1 MESLFQDFAVFSL
14 SNLDSLIPNRLSLA
28 SFHKT
33 IGVRPMS
40 KYEDT
45 PAAIAMILFTL
56 GGIFYVFQLIFMT
69 EAWLAENGIGPE
81 AIGLARVL
89 GFTWLGIVVVLIR
102 TFISG
107 PAGTSAFFVA
117 LVIAQIGIFLNLW
130 HQELMGALEVSVL
143 DDAIIVTVLTA
154 LLLFGWSRIRSKT

>member
-1 MESLFQDFAVFSL
+1 MQ
-14 SNLDSLIPNRLSLA
+14 
-28 SFHKT
+28 
-33 IGVRPMS
+33 
-40 KYEDT
+40 KYGDT

-56 GGIFYVFQLIFMT
+56 GGIFYVVQLIFMT

-81 AIGLARVL
+81 AIGVARVL

-102 TFISG
+102 TFFSG
-107 PAGTSAFFVA
+107 PAGTSGFFMA

-130 HQELMGALEVSVL
+130 HQELIVALEVSVL

-154 LLLFGWSRIRSKT
+154 LLLFGWLRIRSKT

>member
-1 MESLFQDFAVFSL
+1 MQ
-14 SNLDSLIPNRLSLA
+14 
-28 SFHKT
+28 
-33 IGVRPMS
+33 
-40 KYEDT
+40 KYGDT
-45 PAAIAMILFTL
+45 PAAIAMILVTL
-56 GGIFYVFQLIFMT
+56 GSIFYVFQLIFMT
-69 EAWLAENGIGPE
+69 EAWLAENGIGAE

-107 PAGTSAFFVA
+107 LSGTSAFFVA

-130 HQELMGALEVSVL
+130 HQHFTADSAVSIM

>member
-1 MESLFQDFAVFSL
+1 MQ
-14 SNLDSLIPNRLSLA
+14 
-28 SFHKT
+28 
-33 IGVRPMS
+33 
-40 KYEDT
+40 KYGDT

-56 GGIFYVFQLIFMT
+56 GGIFYVAQLILMT
-69 EAWLAENGIGPE
+69 EAWLSENGVGAE
-81 AIGLARVL
+81 AIPVARVL
-89 GFTWLGIVVVLIR
+89 GLTWLGIVVVLIR

-107 PAGTSAFFVA
+107 LSGTSAFFVA

-130 HQELMGALEVSVL
+130 HQHFTADLAVSIM